1 MTTGVEAATALV
13 VTVKGALVA
22 AAGTV
27 TVAGTDAAGL
37 SLERETAAPPF
48 GAGPLNVTV
57 PLDGLVPVTLVGSSV
72 SETSDGSGGV
82 SVPSTQNSK
91 KLNDQPLPS
100 PTLVVAM
107 RRYLP

>member
-1 MTTGVEAATALV
+1 MGGGVGGAAALV
-13 VTVKGALVA
+13 VAVKGGVVA
-22 AAGTV
+22 GGGTV
-27 TVAGTDAAGL
+27 RVAGTAAAGL